1 MSRRIDIELTS
12 TRSDGTFTW
21 RAAGAREPKGVVES
35 SLLPT
40 GSKIGD
46 VLKVEA
52 ESDLDGYT
60 IVSVVQG
67 RTKTTKF
74 ETIQIEVD
82 HSNFKPVTETRAP
95 RDARRDDRRGDRRDD
110 RRGDRRDDRRGER
123 NGERRGG
130 PGGRPGGQRTGER
143 PERER
148 RDGERRDGERPERER
163 RSSDRPRRPRFE
175 APPEI
180 PMRPKPKRLKPQ
192 NKNRR
197 EVLETIPAE
206 QRAIAEMALKGIPA
220 VRKRI
225 AEDNARLAAAG
236 EPLMP
241 EHTVIKM
248 AQDLLP
254 KLRVAEW
261 LDRAEAARRDGDELD
276 LRDLRSVV
284 AAAKDPLIER
294 EERCRALAGELVEIL
309 NRRAVSDKDAWLADI
324 EASVGVGRVVRA
336 LKLAGQPPKAGE
348 RFPDDLGRRLAAATA
363 DSLTVDA
370 PADRWI
376 AVLEAVAFSPIRNI
390 FMVPA
395 VPAAPSAELMKTV
408 ERLSPLIASV
418 AALFGVDATG
428 RPTPR
433 PLMIPRGAGRDKARD
448 ASRDKSR
455 GPKRDSSAS
464 GTGENAPSEPREVSN
479 VAPPSETPASEA
491 PDGVSPASETP
502 ADISPAS
509 ESPASDSV
517 ANETATDPA

>member
-1 MSRRIDIELTS
+1 MRGWCATRNRPGSTNARRPRCRRHRRAERPPARSNFRRRRALDRSRPHRDARRRRDESRERGPPARRWARRHRSDPARLSDEPDDDEGEQPRRTTTRGSPIGCRLMSRRIDIELTS

-130 PGGRPGGQRTGER
+130 PGGRLGGQRTGER

-180 PMRPKPKRLKPQ
+180 
-192 NKNRR
+192 
-197 EVLETIPAE
+197 
-206 QRAIAEMALKGIPA
+206 
-220 VRKRI
+220 
-225 AEDNARLAAAG
+225 
-236 EPLMP
+236 
-241 EHTVIKM
+241 
-248 AQDLLP
+248 
-254 KLRVAEW
+254 
-261 LDRAEAARRDGDELD
+261 
-276 LRDLRSVV
+276 
-284 AAAKDPLIER
+284 
-294 EERCRALAGELVEIL
+294 RCG
-309 NRRAVSDKDAWLADI
+309 
-324 EASVGVGRVVRA
+324 
-336 LKLAGQPPKAGE
+336 
-348 RFPDDLGRRLAAATA
+348 
-363 DSLTVDA
+363 
-370 PADRWI
+370 
-376 AVLEAVAFSPIRNI
+376 
-390 FMVPA
+390 
-395 VPAAPSAELMKTV
+395 PS
-408 ERLSPLIASV
+408 
-418 AALFGVDATG
+418 
-428 RPTPR
+428 
-433 PLMIPRGAGRDKARD
+433 
-448 ASRDKSR
+448 
-455 GPKRDSSAS
+455 
-464 GTGENAPSEPREVSN
+464 
-479 VAPPSETPASEA
+479 
-491 PDGVSPASETP
+491 
-502 ADISPAS
+502 
-509 ESPASDSV
+509 
-517 ANETATDPA
+517 

>member
-1 MSRRIDIELTS
+1 
-12 TRSDGTFTW
+12 
-21 RAAGAREPKGVVES
+21 
-35 SLLPT
+35 
-40 GSKIGD
+40 
-46 VLKVEA
+46 
-52 ESDLDGYT
+52 
-60 IVSVVQG
+60 
-67 RTKTTKF
+67 
-74 ETIQIEVD
+74 
-82 HSNFKPVTETRAP
+82 
-95 RDARRDDRRGDRRDD
+95 
-110 RRGDRRDDRRGER
+110 
-123 NGERRGG
+123 
-130 PGGRPGGQRTGER
+130 
-143 PERER
+143 
-148 RDGERRDGERPERER
+148 
-163 RSSDRPRRPRFE
+163 
-175 APPEI
+175 
-180 PMRPKPKRLKPQ
+180 MRPKPKRLKPQ

-395 VPAAPSAELMKTV
+395 VPSAPSAELLKTV

-448 ASRDKSR
+448 ATRDKNRTSKGGPSR
-455 GPKRDSSAS
+455 V
-464 GTGENAPSEPREVSN
+464 GTSENAPSEPRDDSK
-479 VAPPSETPASEA
+479 VAPASEASTSETPADVSPASEIPA
-491 PDGVSPASETP
+491 DVSPASETP
-502 ADISPAS
+502 ASD
-509 ESPASDSV
+509 SPASDAV
-517 ANETATDPA
+517 ANETAAEPA